1 MKNVTIVLLFA
12 CFSAMFTSC
21 VKTDIKPDTTIQ
33 NPNTGNNNNGS
44 VKDGPVAV
52 IDPDTSTGSNSAIL
66 TGDWILVSD
75 STYSTGV
82 DASDHTTIGKYI
94 GQGGDH
100 FNFTADGKLYIKEGG
115 AIDTATYTI
124 TANRNIEINYSY
136 YAGMPVS
143 TPGSMMA
150 NFVQMNLTD
159 HSVTLN
165 GTISTSN
172 GTSSRVIN
180 LKR

>member
-21 VKTDIKPDTTIQ
+21 VKTDIKPDTTIP
-33 NPNTGNNNNGS
+33 NPNISNNGS
-44 VKDGPVAV
+44 VKDGPVSV
-52 IDPDTSTGSNSAIL
+52 IDPNTGSSSAIL
-66 TGDWILVSD
+66 AGDWILVSD

-124 TANRNIEINYSY
+124 SANRNIEINYSY

-143 TPGSMMA
+143 TPGSMVA
-150 NFVQMNLTD
+150 NFAQMNITD
-159 HSVTLN
+159 HSVTLYS
-165 GTISTSN
+165 TVSTSD